1 MPHMLKDYESWVGD
15 DGNYVMVPN
24 PSESIFT
31 TTLVR
36 RANAQV
42 PKSWSVDERL
52 DPQHGE
58 VQRQVCFPQS
68 FVLTN
73 TIPNPMGVSTPSGM
87 SRKTSSSIPRSKAPT
102 I

>member
-1 MPHMLKDYESWVGD
+1 MPHLLKDYESWVGD

-31 TTLVR
+31 TTLMTN
-36 RANAQV
+36 ADAQV
-42 PKSWSVDERL
+42 PKPRNVDESL

-58 VQRQVCFPQS
+58 VQCQVCFPQS

-87 SRKTSSSIPRSKAPT
+87 SKKVSSFIPRSKAPT